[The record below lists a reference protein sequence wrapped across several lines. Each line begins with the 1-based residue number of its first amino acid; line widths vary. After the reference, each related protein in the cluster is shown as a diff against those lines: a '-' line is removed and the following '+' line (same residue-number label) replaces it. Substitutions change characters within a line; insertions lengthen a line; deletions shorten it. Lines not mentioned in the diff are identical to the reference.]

1 MDVALYASD
10 FGILLLVPACMH
22 PSQDAERRYGPLEW
36 CGRANLGDVSD
47 TDVRARIETDVVRS
61 TYALLTV
68 RDAQA
73 LFGSDHPCLR
83 HHHRPQGLWPRFQ
96 RRRDASVR
104 T

>member
-1 MDVALYASD
+1 V
-10 FGILLLVPACMH
+10 
-22 PSQDAERRYGPLEW
+22 
-36 CGRANLGDVSD
+36 
-47 TDVRARIETDVVRS
+47 
-61 TYALLTV
+61 
-68 RDAQA
+68 QA